1 MTILDVFTSIPL
13 LSNVN
18 HLALLPLLLPQLRHR
33 NPQHPI
39 FKMGLD
45 LLQIRI
51 SRQPELPPELAARP
65 LRPVPL
71 VTLHLLLALPLSA
84 HPQHPVLLHLDLDL
98 TLLHAG
104 NVQRYHVRRRG
115 FLPVGTRQ
123 GQGFDAFWDGYWGLF
138 EDSEG
143 VVGGEHQVP
152 DGLVGH
158 ERIGLCG
165 HEECNHGKCKA
176 EHGQPCKS
184 HSCICASGHNV
195 TESHV
200 DNVRLKR
207 NKEVIGMVRSLM
219 DEEWATGSKLAPD
232 GFAMTRNIST
242 PKKES

>member
-1 MTILDVFTSIPL
+1 MVSSSLPLTIWSGRAGGPIGARFSAITEELVRQGIGGMEGRKRFMQTLEAFTSIPL
-13 LSNVN
+13 PSNVN

-39 FKMGLD
+39 FKTCPD

-71 VTLHLLLALPLSA
+71 VALHLLLALPLSA

-98 TLLHAG
+98 TLLHAWH
-104 NVQRYHVRRRG
+104 VQRYHVLRRA

-123 GQGFDAFWDGYWGLF
+123 GQGLDAFWDGHWGLF

-143 VVGGEHQVP
+143 VFGGEHQVP

-158 ERIGLCG
+158 ESIGLGG
-165 HEECNHGKCKA
+165 HEECNHGKLARFGDHEKGSQITVA
-176 EHGQPCKS
+176 AGNM
-184 HSCICASGHNV
+184 GNV
-195 TESHV
+195 GPEC
-200 DNVRLKR
+200 
-207 NKEVIGMVRSLM
+207 
-219 DEEWATGSKLAPD
+219 
-232 GFAMTRNIST
+232 
-242 PKKES
+242 